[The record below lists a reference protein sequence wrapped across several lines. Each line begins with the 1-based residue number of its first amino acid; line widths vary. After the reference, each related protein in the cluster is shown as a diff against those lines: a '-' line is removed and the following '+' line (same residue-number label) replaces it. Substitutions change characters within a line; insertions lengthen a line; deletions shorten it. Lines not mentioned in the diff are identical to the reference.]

1 MTSQKEKDK
10 MQEDFAAKVDALLPE
25 QQKLAKE
32 GKLVEAVENI
42 LALEKQTRQA
52 EDYSSTSRL
61 AKEIVRLSFEAKDW
75 KGLNERLQILTK
87 RRGQLRTVV
96 QDFVREAMSYLDK
109 IPEED
114 NRMELLNTL
123 RNITEGKIYV
133 EIERARLTRIL
144 AKKKEDEGNIVEAAD
159 ILQEIQVE
167 TFGQMDKHEKTEFI
181 LEQMRLCLD
190 KNDYIK
196 AQILSKKI
204 SNKALNDNTLEDL
217 KIRFYLLMIRY
228 YSNDSKYLDI
238 CKSYHAIYTTPKIQ
252 ADEQEWKKYLKLVVL
267 YVCLASHDNEQV
279 DLMNRINEDIKLTQL
294 PVYKHLIQKFLTKEL
309 MRWPLFKQ
317 TYDSEFN
324 TYSQFTQQTEGKH
337 QLWEDIRKRVV
348 EHNIRVISI
357 YYGRISYNRISQ
369 LLDLPA
375 IEAEKFISDLVT
387 GKSIFAKIDRPKGI
401 ISFNK
406 RKDPN
411 EFLNEWSSN
420 VSNLLDLVENTCHL
434 IHRENMIH
442 KLNVTETN

>member
-32 GKLVEAVENI
+32 GKLGEAVENI

-75 KGLNERLQILTK
+75 KGLNERLHILSK

-96 QDFVREAMSYLDK
+96 QDFVREAMTYLDK
-109 IPEED
+109 ISED
-114 NRMELLNTL
+114 NIKMELLDTL
-123 RNITEGKIYV
+123 RSITEGKIYV
-133 EIERARLTRIL
+133 EIERARLTKIL
-144 AKKKEDEGNIVEAAD
+144 AKKKEDEGKIAEAAD

-167 TFGQMDKHEKTEFI
+167 TFGQMDKKEKTEFI
-181 LEQMRLCLD
+181 LEQMRLCLE
-190 KNDYIK
+190 KNDYIR

-204 SNKALNDNTLEDL
+204 SNKALNDKELEDL
-217 KIRFYLLMIRY
+217 KIRYYLLMIRY
-228 YSNDSKYLDI
+228 YSHDSKYLDV
-238 CKSYHAIYTTPKIQ
+238 CRSYHAIFTTPKVQ
-252 ADEQEWKKYLKLVVL
+252 ENEAEWKKYLKLVVL
-267 YVCLASHDNEQV
+267 FACLAPHDNEQV
-279 DLMNRINEDIKLTQL
+279 DLMNRMNEDTKLVQL
-294 PVYKHLIQKFLTKEL
+294 PVYKQLVQKFLTKEL
-309 MRWPLFKQ
+309 LRWPAFEQ
-317 TYDSEFN
+317 TYKAEFN
-324 TYSQFTQQTEGKH
+324 SYPQFTQQTEGKY

-357 YYGRISYNRISQ
+357 YYGRISYNRMSQ

-375 IEAEKFISDLVT
+375 IEAEKFIADLVT

-420 VSNLLDLVENTCHL
+420 VSNLLDLIENTCHL
-434 IHRENMIH
+434 IHRENMVH
-442 KLNVTETN
+442 KI